1 VRAALVSLACLASAA
16 CTATPEQVAA
26 RCEREAQAS
35 TSVAGE
41 FSMGV
46 ASGFNSNPRFVSDA
60 DLALSAGVNL
70 GGGAGDPRFA
80 YEQCVR
86 ERTGQGPVRPYGVS

>member
-1 VRAALVSLACLASAA
+1 VAVTLALIAVAA
-16 CTATPEQVAA
+16 CATPEQVAA
-26 RCEREAQAS
+26 RCERDVRAS

-41 FSMGV
+41 FAMGV
-46 ASGFNSNPRFVSDA
+46 ASGYNSSSRFVSDA
-60 DLALSAGVNL
+60 DVALSAGVNL
-70 GGGAGDPRFA
+70 GGGAADPRYA